1 MKEKHGDEG
10 GHILVRTEQDHEQL
24 LVTIVDNGTGMS
36 PATRARVFEPFFTTK
51 NVGEGTGLGLSIA
64 HSIDEKHHGRIEVD
78 SIEGE
83 GTMFRIIIPLRQ
95 PGLIA
100 KRA

>member
-1 MKEKHGDEG
+1 M
-10 GHILVRTEQDHEQL
+10 
-24 LVTIVDNGTGMS
+24 TIVDNGTGMS

-64 HSIDEKHHGRIEVD
+64 HSIVEKHHGRIEVD